1 MKVYNTLTRKIE
13 EFVPNEKGKIKMYT
27 CGPTVY
33 DHQHIGNLR
42 SHVSEDL
49 FEKAFEYLGY
59 KVKRAM
65 VITDIG
71 KLNKDGEDKI
81 INAMF
86 KEKNHLNFLLIFIQR
101 ILEMIVRCLI

>member
-1 MKVYNTLTRKIE
+1 
-13 EFVPNEKGKIKMYT
+13 
-27 CGPTVY
+27 
-33 DHQHIGNLR
+33 
-42 SHVSEDL
+42 
-49 FEKAFEYLGY
+49 
-59 KVKRAM
+59 M